1 MPIRFAIASGS
12 FYDPAIWDSGLGV
25 PTASD
30 DVYANRRRIVI
41 DSSVTVASFRNS
53 STGSI
58 IDGGTFIVS
67 GSSPITLIG
76 NIAGGNSAT
85 NSSVHWTVQVTGSGT
100 NATIIGSI
108 TGSSN
113 SAASNYAL
121 YCYLQTTCSI
131 SGAITQQIPGVRVD
145 NVRCVGTDGLMN
157 ITGSITNPST
167 AGQLIGGT
175 VTFGTTSQL
184 NISGT
189 IFHQNNFGSANTI
202 NGSGDLNFIGTV
214 TASNAFNSFP
224 FQITNAGIPKT
235 YNFIGTF
242 FFPQDC
248 RAIYCQN
255 ASAVLNIYPTIVR
268 TIAGTSFSID
278 EAGTWNFYGDFNQGI
293 YTGNVIRVGSRTNL
307 RVNVVGNIRGGV
319 VANAK
324 GFMMDQNCVNTTCSI
339 VGNVYGGSGGGIT
352 YPNQANGI
360 YVSSGTNSLLTG
372 EIVAIQEGFDVPVLC
387 FTTGTKVYIKKAVC
401 NTGSLAWPC
410 TGYVGF
416 INNSPEFVIGK
427 QNGTSVTLAD
437 PTLQDPPAPT
447 NVRNGVSYSF
457 GTFTGTLVVPTSSAV
472 SYGVAVDNTTGSA
485 ILSANDFF
493 NAVSGSSDPVAVRL
507 RNVSTVQ
514 TTGDQLQAVFP

>member
-41 DSSVTVASFRNS
+41 DSSVTVASFQNS

-76 NIAGGNSAT
+76 NITGSNTVT
-85 NSSVHWTVQVTGSGT
+85 NSSTHWTIQVTGSGT
-100 NATIIGSI
+100 NATVIGNI
-108 TGSSN
+108 L
-113 SAASNYAL
+113 SAGNASTSNYSL
-121 YCYLQTTCSI
+121 YSYTQTTCSI
-131 SGAITQQIPGVRVD
+131 VGNISMQAVN
-145 NVRCVGTDGLMN
+145 NVRCVGTDGILN
-157 ITGSITNPST
+157 ITGSIFNT
-167 AGQLIGGT
+167 AGGRDSAGVVIAGT
-175 VTFGTTSQL
+175 PSRL
-184 NISGT
+184 NVSGT
-189 IFHQNNFGSANTI
+189 LVHTNGNFSCHGINT
-202 NGSGDLNFIGTV
+202 SGDVNFIGNI
-214 TASNAFNSFP
+214 TASAFNSV
-224 FQITNAGIPKT
+224 GIRIENSGVNKT
-235 YNFIGTF
+235 YNLIGNF
-242 FFPQDC
+242 NLGNGQP
-248 RAIYCQN
+248 IYCVN
-255 ASAVLNIYPTIVR
+255 PLATLNIYPTVTRINN
-268 TIAGTSFSID
+268 GTSFEVR
-278 EAGTWNFYGDFNQGI
+278 EAGTWNFYGDINPGI
-293 YTGNVIRVGSRTNL
+293 WNGSVIALSAFTNL
-307 RVNVVGNIRGGV
+307 KVNVVGNIRGGIV
-319 VANAK
+319 SSAR
-324 GFMMDQNCVNTTCSI
+324 GFRIDQNCVNATCSI
-339 VGNVYGGSGGGIT
+339 VGNVYGGSGGGT
-352 YPNQANGI
+352 SYTAQANGI
-360 YVSSGTNSLLTG
+360 YVTSGTTSLLTG

-416 INNSPEFVIGK
+416 INNSPEFVVGK

>member
-41 DSSVTVASFRNS
+41 DSSVTVTSFQNS

-67 GSSPITLIG
+67 GSSPITLTG
-76 NIAGGNSAT
+76 NITGSNTVS
-85 NSSVHWTVQVTGSGT
+85 NSSTHWTIQVTGSGT
-100 NATIIGSI
+100 NATIIGNI
-108 TGSSN
+108 L
-113 SAASNYAL
+113 SAGNASANNYSL
-121 YCYLQTTCSI
+121 YAYTQTTCSI
-131 SGAITQQIPGVRVD
+131 VGNISMQAVN
-145 NVRCVGTDGLMN
+145 NVRCVGTDGILN
-157 ITGSITNPST
+157 ITGSVISSLG
-167 AGQLIGGT
+167 ARDYFGVVI
-175 VTFGTTSQL
+175 FGTLSTL
-184 NISGT
+184 NISGS
-189 IFHQNNFGSANTI
+189 IASLNGNSNANCLY
-202 NGSGDLNFIGTV
+202 GSGDLNFIGNV
-214 TASNAFNSFP
+214 TQSVATSRP
-224 FQITNAGIPKT
+224 LVITNPGILKT
-235 YNFIGTF
+235 YNLIGNFLFTGGD
-242 FFPQDC
+242 FPINC
-248 RAIYCQN
+248 TN
-255 ASAVLNIYPTIVR
+255 ASAVLNIYPTITR
-268 TIAGTSFSID
+268 TFAGTSFD
-278 EAGTWNFYGDFNQGI
+278 VREAGTWNFYGDFNPGI
-293 YTGNVIRVGSRTNL
+293 WSGAVIAVNGFTNL
-307 RVNVVGNIRGGV
+307 KVNVVGNIRGGIV
-319 VANAK
+319 GGAR
-324 GFMMDQNCVNTTCSI
+324 GFRMDQNCVNATCSI
-339 VGNVYGGSGGGIT
+339 VGNVYGGSGGGAN
-352 YPNQANGI
+352 YSSQANGVF
-360 YVSSGTNSLLTG
+360 VSSGTSSSLAG

-416 INNSPEFVIGK
+416 INNSPEFVVGK

-457 GTFTGTLVVPTSSAV
+457 GTFTGTLVVPTASAV

-514 TTGDQLQAVFP
+514 TTGDQLQAVF